1 MIVLAASYTGLPG
14 KGDAIA
20 ENLKRMAVEV
30 KKTEPGCLIYHA
42 CRSTE
47 NPDFF
52 LLYEHYADQAALD
65 AHRTTP
71 HFQEIIE
78 GSIVP
83 LLEKR
88 ERAFYDLV
96 VS

>member
-1 MIVLAASYTGLPG
+1 MIVLAASYFGLPG
-14 KGDAIA
+14 KGDTIA
-20 ENLKRMAVEV
+20 ENLKRMAKEV
-30 KKTEPGCLIYHA
+30 KASEPGCLVYHA
-42 CRSTE
+42 CRSKD

-52 LLYEHYADQAALD
+52 LLYEHYEDQKALD

-96 VS
+96 VG